1 MTRLFNLDFQLIH
14 DAVIVLI
21 SVFFLFLILSYNL
34 FNPVRKMLE
43 DRKNKIKGKLDDAAE
58 NQKEADRL
66 RAEYEA
72 KMAEAD
78 KEAENILQGARKKAQ
93 LNEERILKEAKEEAS
108 RIRKRALEEAR
119 LEQNRVQD
127 DIKKEMVS
135 VAAAMASKV
144 ISSRIDT
151 TVQDELVDETLKE
164 MDGSTWQN

>member
-43 DRKNKIKGKLDDAAE
+43 DRKNKIKGELDDAAE

-78 KEAENILQGARKKAQ
+78 KEAENILQEARKKAQ

>member
-43 DRKNKIKGKLDDAAE
+43 DRKNKIKGELDDAAE

-78 KEAENILQGARKKAQ
+78 KQAENILQEARKKAQ

-151 TVQDELVDETLKE
+151 TIQDELVDETLKE

>member
-43 DRKNKIKGKLDDAAE
+43 DRKNKIKGELDDAAE